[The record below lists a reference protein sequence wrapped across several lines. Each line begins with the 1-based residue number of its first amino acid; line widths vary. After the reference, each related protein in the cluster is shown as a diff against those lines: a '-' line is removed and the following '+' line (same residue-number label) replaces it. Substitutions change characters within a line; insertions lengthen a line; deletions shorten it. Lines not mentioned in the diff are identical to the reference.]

1 MQDFYS
7 KKVLTLAYMN
17 KESLEIS
24 IKELAESVK
33 AAVGYEGD
41 IVWNT
46 DMPDGTPRK
55 LTNVEKLH
63 GLGFKHK
70 VELKEGIELSY
81 KWFCENVEN
90 ARL

>member
-1 MQDFYS
+1 
-7 KKVLTLAYMN
+7 
-17 KESLEIS
+17 
-24 IKELAESVK
+24 
-33 AAVGYEGD
+33 
-41 IVWNT
+41 
-46 DMPDGTPRK
+46 MPDGTPRK